1 MFQTR
6 PWEGIPRRT
15 TLAADESISGQW
27 LDLGNVQGSIS
38 LFLTDRNGA
47 STSIDLSFV
56 IGVFPV
62 EFTPAIG
69 GQAELEANL
78 LEVTP
83 AANGTIQSNGD
94 LSVLTNNI
102 LHKTLTLPDGR
113 FFKFTVAND
122 SGMADADVDLLILGQ
137 I

>member
-1 MFQTR
+1 MLHTR
-6 PWEGIPRRT
+6 TWEGIPRRT
-15 TLAADESISGQW
+15 TLAADASISGTW

-38 LFLTDRNGA
+38 LFLRDKNGV
-47 STSIDLSFV
+47 STSIDLNFV

-62 EFTPAIG
+62 EFAPAIG

-83 AANGTIQSNGD
+83 AANGAIQANGD
-94 LSVLTNNI
+94 LSGLTNNI

-122 SGMADADVDLLILGQ
+122 SGMGDADVDLLIQGQ
-137 I
+137 V